1 MNKRWLW
8 RRAAGGLL
16 LAAALPLGAQT
27 LFPIHLRT
35 PRVEPIRGL
44 DARIRGGK
52 LHLTLNAFLKLVLA
66 NDTQIQ
72 LLRLDDDNARNAV
85 LAAHSPFDPEL
96 QASFSSS
103 RSVQPQISQTSGAS
117 TLSQLGQ
124 DTSLNYSQ
132 ALPSG
137 QEVQI
142 NFGSNR
148 FSSNSS
154 FATFNPS
161 IGADVSFSFTQPLLR
176 NRGGLQNFT
185 GLLVAR
191 TQLVAVGDTTAWQ
204 IADQLVSAADQY
216 WATVQARDAI
226 EVQQEALNLARRS
239 YQRDQRALRLGALA
253 PGDIFTSQAQVA
265 QDQTALLQAQSN
277 YRQQLDLLRRL
288 IGADLDPAAQAATIV
303 LDDDPG
309 ATPPEAPLLTVDQ
322 AVAAALRRRPEMDAL
337 RRQALEDEF
346 TLNAARDGLRPQLN
360 LTGSYG
366 SNGLA
371 GDQVPIVTPLGTQI
385 GGSATGFGSALGQV
399 FGFGSPT
406 YGFTLSLNLPLRNS
420 GGEASLANALVA
432 QTSAAYQERNE
443 RQAIT
448 QQVRLADTQLR
459 MAVAV
464 VKSATTA
471 QKLAQEN
478 VAAEQQK
485 YQLGSITVF
494 ELLQA
499 QVQLSNARLTLLG
512 AYTGYQEARIAYERA
527 IWTLLDTLQL
537 RVNP

>member
-1 MNKRWLW
+1 MNKPWFRP
-8 RRAAGGLL
+8 AAAL
-16 LAAALPLGAQT
+16 LAAALRLGAQS
-27 LFPIHLRT
+27 LLPFHLAT
-35 PRVEPIRGL
+35 PAVEPILGL
-44 DARIRGGK
+44 DARIHQGA
-52 LHLTLNAFLKLVLA
+52 LHLTLNQFLTLVLA
-66 NDTQIQ
+66 NNTQIR
-72 LLRLDDDNARNAV
+72 LLRLNDASAQDAV
-85 LAAHSPFDPEL
+85 LAAHSPFDPQL
-96 QASFSSS
+96 QASFNSN
-103 RSVQPQISQTSGAS
+103 RTVQPQSSQTSGAA

-124 DTSLNYSQ
+124 NTSLGYSQ
-132 ALPSG
+132 VLPTG
-137 QEVQI
+137 QQVQI

-161 IGADVSFSFTQPLLR
+161 LGANVSFNFTQPLLR

-185 GLLVAR
+185 NLLVAR
-191 TQLVAVGDTTAWQ
+191 TQLVAVGDTTASQ

-216 WATVQARDAI
+216 WASVQARDQI
-226 EVQQEALNLARRS
+226 QVQQQALDLARRS
-239 YQRDQRALRLGALA
+239 YQRDQRALKLGALA

-265 QDQTALLQAQSN
+265 QDETALLQAQYN

-288 IGADLDPAAQAATIV
+288 IGADIDPAARAATIV
-303 LDDDPG
+303 LDDDPS
-309 ATPPEAPLLTVDQ
+309 AAAPEAPLLTPAQ
-322 AVAAALRRRPEMDAL
+322 AVDEALRRRPEMDAL
-337 RRQALEDEF
+337 RRQALEDQF
-346 TLNAARDGLRPQLN
+346 SINAAHDNLRPQLN

-420 GGEASLANALVA
+420 AGEASLANALVA
-432 QTSAAYQERNE
+432 QTGAAYQERNE
-443 RQAIT
+443 RQQIT
-448 QQVRLADTQLR
+448 QEVRLADTQLR

-464 VKSATTA
+464 VHSAITA
-471 QKLAQEN
+471 QTLAQEN

-512 AYTGYQEARIAYERA
+512 AYTAYQQARIAYERA
-527 IWTLLDTLQL
+527 TWTLLDKLKL